1 MEFEVQN
8 IVTLGDDSKYMIM
21 SQASFEGANYM
32 FLMNTED
39 EKDYKFCNVM
49 EGKLYEIKDDE
60 LIVKVAPI
68 LYKSLVEEIG
78 KI

>member
-1 MEFEVQN
+1 MEFDVQN
-8 IVTLGDDSKYMIM
+8 IVTLGDDSKYMVM
-21 SQASFEGANYM
+21 SQATFEGGSYI

-39 EKDYKFCNVM
+39 DKDFKFCNVH

-60 LIVKVAPI
+60 VIIKIAPI
-68 LYKSLVEEIG
+68 LYKSLVEEID